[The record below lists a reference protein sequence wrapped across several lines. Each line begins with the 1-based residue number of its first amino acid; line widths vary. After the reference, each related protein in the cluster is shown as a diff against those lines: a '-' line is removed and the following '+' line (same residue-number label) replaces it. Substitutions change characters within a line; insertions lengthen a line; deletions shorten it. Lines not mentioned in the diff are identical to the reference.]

1 MPLTLI
7 VCSSWVTFWLVK
19 TEKGTE
25 IPARTSLG
33 ATTVLSVVTIG
44 FGGKGKPQVQ
54 IVYFCYSLIPFM
66 LYFFCWLQVGYST
79 ALDIFIILCF
89 VTVFAA
95 LVEFAILNFIDTIM
109 RRLKKQ
115 DREKQKVA
123 FLLNQAQNQF
133 YVQDNESYAG
143 NAENGHY
150 HDPNRMN
157 RLESVVDNDA
167 ILEDENFL
175 SPEVTPTKDFQQWET
190 IETMV
195 VNNGN
200 EAYIPTEPETIALSD
215 IVEIHTTWTD
225 RCLDSIGTMI
235 SCCACSKK
243 PVRAME
249 IYTHTAMV
257 LNRVDKKARL
267 YFPLVF
273 ISMNILYWTAY
284 IYIL

>member
-54 IVYFCYSLIPFM
+54 IVYFCYSRTNHSCHI
-66 LYFFCWLQVGYST
+66 FFVGLQVGYST

-133 YVQDNESYAG
+133 YVQDNDSYTG
-143 NAENGHY
+143 DQNGH
-150 HDPNRMN
+150 HDNNRIN
-157 RLESVVDNDA
+157 RLESVVDNEA

-175 SPEVTPTKDFQQWET
+175 SPVDTPTRDFQQWET

-200 EAYIPTEPETIALSD
+200 DAYIPT
-215 IVEIHTTWTD
+215 
-225 RCLDSIGTMI
+225 
-235 SCCACSKK
+235 
-243 PVRAME
+243 
-249 IYTHTAMV
+249 
-257 LNRVDKKARL
+257 
-267 YFPLVF
+267 
-273 ISMNILYWTAY
+273 
-284 IYIL
+284 